1 MLYLCLSSM
10 SFTAYINGY
19 VTVSGQI
26 IKQLLLFNRKSD
38 VKKSFK
44 IYVLLLFNY
53 GLSEFVNH

>member
-1 MLYLCLSSM
+1 M